1 MSEQNLSR
9 MGAANVTL
17 ISDEAG
23 QRVIEKYPVSEVE
36 FAFYHAA
43 APRLRQADI
52 VTPALRSADASR
64 RMLRLEYIPYPVDQ
78 DAVAGDEVLSM
89 LACLHRFPPDPAWI
103 YHPHGWSAAA
113 LEASLAL
120 LALPDRAAQQMRS
133 FHQHSEALF
142 RHPGLISGDSN
153 AGNWGRRETG
163 EWVLFDWERFG
174 TGSPAIDLAPL
185 IKGMGNIQAFNA
197 IADRYSLIA
206 CQSGIRDL
214 AKEIAIAKA
223 WIVTEVVLLL
233 HARQKSD
240 YQTYLNWYR
249 EHLPGWLEST
259 VNLL

>member
-1 MSEQNLSR
+1 
-9 MGAANVTL
+9 MGAAKVTL
-17 ISDEAG
+17 IGDEEG
-23 QRVIEKYPVSEVE
+23 RRVIEKYPVSEVE

-43 APRLRQADI
+43 APRLRQAG
-52 VTPALRSADASR
+52 VVSPALLSADASR
-64 RMLRLEYIPYPVDQ
+64 RKLRLEYIPHPVNQ
-78 DAVAGDEVLSM
+78 AAVAGEEVLSM
-89 LACLHRFPPDPAWI
+89 LARLHSFPPDPSWT

-120 LALPDRAAQQMRS
+120 LALPDCAAQQMRC

-153 AGNWGRRETG
+153 AGNWGRRDNG

-185 IKGMGNIQAFNA
+185 IKGMGSVQAFNA
-197 IADRYSLIA
+197 MADRYSLIA
-206 CQSGIRDL
+206 CHPGVRDV
-214 AKEIAIAKA
+214 AKDIAIAKA

-233 HARQKSD
+233 NARQKSD

-249 EHLPGWLEST
+249 EHLPGWLDRA